1 MNKKSITERRRE
13 NYLFYILIFISLI
26 ISNIGIIFF
35 EDSRIMPNYFIG
47 LILAFLITNTTDLNL
62 YKLMAF
68 GLLIDLFVGQLLGQ
82 HSLIFI
88 ILYLLYFLI
97 NKILIIKTEIQLSSL
112 SIFLILISFIIVWL
126 TSQSHDIFRSPN
138 LLLLQG
144 ILTFFTY
151 LIFKTVINIFK

>member
-88 ILYLLYFLI
+88 ILYLLYLLYLLNLPFL
-97 NKILIIKTEIQLSSL
+97 
-112 SIFLILISFIIVWL
+112 
-126 TSQSHDIFRSPN
+126 
-138 LLLLQG
+138 
-144 ILTFFTY
+144 
-151 LIFKTVINIFK
+151 

>member
-112 SIFLILISFIIVWL
+112 SIFLILISFIIIWL

-151 LIFKTVINIFK
+151 LIFKTVINKYI

>member
-1 MNKKSITERRRE
+1 MNKKSIIERRRE

-68 GLLIDLFVGQLLGQ
+68 GLLIDLFAGQLLGQ

-97 NKILIIKTEIQLSSL
+97 NKMLIIKTEIQSSSL

-151 LIFKTVINIFK
+151 LIFKTVINKYI

>member
-1 MNKKSITERRRE
+1 MNKKSITERRRG

-97 NKILIIKTEIQLSSL
+97 NKMLIIKTEIQSSSL

-151 LIFKTVINIFK
+151 LIFKTVINKYI

>member
-112 SIFLILISFIIVWL
+112 SIFLISISFIIIWL
-126 TSQSHDIFRSPN
+126 TSQSHDIFRPPN

-144 ILTFFTY
+144 ILTFFIY
-151 LIFKTVINIFK
+151 LIFKTVINKFT

>member
-1 MNKKSITERRRE
+1 MTKKSIIERRRE
-13 NYLFYILIFISLI
+13 NHLFYILIFISLI

-47 LILAFLITNTTDLNL
+47 LILAFLITNTADLNL

-68 GLLIDLFVGQLLGQ
+68 GLLIDLFIGQLLGQ
-82 HSLIFI
+82 HGLIFI

-97 NKILIIKTEIQLSSL
+97 TKVLIIKTEMQSSSL
-112 SIFLILISFIIVWL
+112 SIFLISISFIIMWL
-126 TSQSHDIFRSPN
+126 TSQSHDIFRPPN

-144 ILTFFTY
+144 ILTFFIY
-151 LIFKTVINIFK
+151 LIFKTVINKFT

>member
-97 NKILIIKTEIQLSSL
+97 NKILIIKTEIQMSSL
-112 SIFLILISFIIVWL
+112 SIFLILISFIIIWL

-151 LIFKTVINIFK
+151 LIFKTVINKYI

>member
-97 NKILIIKTEIQLSSL
+97 NKILTIKTEIQLSSL
-112 SIFLILISFIIVWL
+112 SIFLILISFIIIWL

>member
-1 MNKKSITERRRE
+1 MTKKSIIERRRE
-13 NYLFYILIFISLI
+13 NHLFYILIFISLI

-47 LILAFLITNTTDLNL
+47 LILAFLITNTADLNL

-68 GLLIDLFVGQLLGQ
+68 GLLIDLFIGQLLGQ
-82 HSLIFI
+82 HGLIFI

-97 NKILIIKTEIQLSSL
+97 NKILIIKTEMQSSSL
-112 SIFLILISFIIVWL
+112 SIFLISISFIIIWL
-126 TSQSHDIFRSPN
+126 TSQSHDIFRPPN

-151 LIFKTVINIFK
+151 LIFKTVINKFT

>member
-1 MNKKSITERRRE
+1 MTKKSIIERRRE
-13 NYLFYILIFISLI
+13 NHLFYILIFISLI

-47 LILAFLITNTTDLNL
+47 LILAFLITNTADLNL

-68 GLLIDLFVGQLLGQ
+68 GLLIDLFIGQLLGQ
-82 HSLIFI
+82 HGLIFI

-97 NKILIIKTEIQLSSL
+97 NKMLIIKTEIQSSSL

-151 LIFKTVINIFK
+151 LIFKTVINKYI

>member
-112 SIFLILISFIIVWL
+112 SIFLILISFIIIWL

>member
-1 MNKKSITERRRE
+1 MTKKSIIERRRE
-13 NYLFYILIFISLI
+13 NHLFYILIFISLI

-47 LILAFLITNTTDLNL
+47 LILAFLITNTADLNL

-68 GLLIDLFVGQLLGQ
+68 GLLIDLFIGQLLGQ
-82 HSLIFI
+82 HGLIFI

-112 SIFLILISFIIVWL
+112 SIFLILISFIIIWL

-144 ILTFFTY
+144 ILTFFIY

>member
-1 MNKKSITERRRE
+1 MTKKSIIERRRE
-13 NYLFYILIFISLI
+13 NHLFYILIFISLI

-47 LILAFLITNTTDLNL
+47 LILAFLITNTADLNL

-68 GLLIDLFVGQLLGQ
+68 GLLIDLFIGQLLGQ
-82 HSLIFI
+82 HGLIFI

-112 SIFLILISFIIVWL
+112 SIFLILISFIIIWL

-151 LIFKTVINIFK
+151 LIFKTVINKYI

>member
-1 MNKKSITERRRE
+1 MTKKSIIERRRE
-13 NYLFYILIFISLI
+13 NHLFYILIFISLI

-47 LILAFLITNTTDLNL
+47 LILAFLITNTADLNL

-68 GLLIDLFVGQLLGQ
+68 GLLIDLFIGQLLGQ
-82 HSLIFI
+82 HGLIFI

-97 NKILIIKTEIQLSSL
+97 NKILIIKTEMQSSSL
-112 SIFLILISFIIVWL
+112 SIFLISISFIIIWL
-126 TSQSHDIFRSPN
+126 TSQSHDIFRPPN

-144 ILTFFTY
+144 ILTFFIY
-151 LIFKTVINIFK
+151 LIFKTVINKFT

>member
-1 MNKKSITERRRE
+1 MTKKSIIERRRE
-13 NYLFYILIFISLI
+13 NHLFYILIFISLI

-112 SIFLILISFIIVWL
+112 SIFLILISFIIIWL

-151 LIFKTVINIFK
+151 LIFKTVINKYI

>member
-1 MNKKSITERRRE
+1 MNKKSIIERRRE

-112 SIFLILISFIIVWL
+112 SIFLILISFIIIWL

>member
-112 SIFLILISFIIVWL
+112 SIFLILISFIIIWL

-151 LIFKTVINIFK
+151 LIFKTVINKFT